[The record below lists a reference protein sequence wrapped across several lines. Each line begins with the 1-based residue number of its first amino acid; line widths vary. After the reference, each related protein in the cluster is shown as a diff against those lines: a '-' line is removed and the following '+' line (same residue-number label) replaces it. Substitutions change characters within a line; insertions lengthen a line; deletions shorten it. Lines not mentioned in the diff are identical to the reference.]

1 MMGEILGNGDLG
13 EKGDVALLS
22 QMAQFGGGD

>member
-1 MMGEILGNGDLG
+1 MLGEILGNGDLE